1 MQCFIVDAFTYGQ
14 LTGNAAAVVIM
25 PNRKDAKWMQAIA
38 AEFQQAETAFLHQ
51 TDPGSNSWELRW
63 FTPTTEVDLCGHA
76 TLASAHVIW
85 HHLGASTD
93 TLLFATK
100 SGTLQADRQETTSG
114 LQQIALNFPAGSLS
128 PITLDRALVEK
139 LVLQPVASLL
149 AGPDL
154 LLVLPSAADVR
165 EYQPDIITIASLPW
179 RGLII
184 TSAKDAGELDFVSR
198 FFAPK
203 LGIPEDPVTGAI
215 HCCLAPYWAER
226 IGKNSFLAEQWSA
239 RGGRLHLQVLGER
252 VQLAGQA
259 RTFLEG
265 QLSQH

>member
-1 MQCFIVDAFTYGQ
+1 MQCFIVDAFTDDQ
-14 LTGNAAAVVIM
+14 LAGNAAAVVIM
-25 PNRKDAKWMQAIA
+25 PEKKDVKWMQAVA

-51 TDPGSNSWELRW
+51 AEAGSSWELRW

-85 HHLGASTD
+85 QYLGASTD
-93 TLLFATK
+93 TLAFATK
-100 SGTLQADRQETTSG
+100 SGTLYADRRETASG
-114 LQQIALNFPAGSLS
+114 TQQIALNFPIGSLA
-128 PITLDRALVEK
+128 PLTLDRAVVES
-139 LVLQPVASLL
+139 LALQPVAGLL

-154 LLVLPSAADVR
+154 LLVLPNPSDVR
-165 EYQPDIITIASLPW
+165 DYQPDFNTIASLPW

-184 TSAKDAGELDFVSR
+184 TSRHADGELDFVSR

-203 LGIPEDPVTGAI
+203 LGILEDPVTGAI
-215 HCCLAPYWAER
+215 HCYLAPYWSER
-226 IGKNSFLAEQWSA
+226 LGKSSLLAEQWSA

-265 QLSQH
+265 RLSQ